1 MAFVE
6 WNDAYRT
13 NIEEIDEQ
21 HQQLFDLLNELHEAM
36 IRAHSGRV
44 ATPFVGEQDTP
55 ASALSELG
63 TIQMVLGELLDYTVY
78 HFAEEEQQM
87 LVHDYPRY
95 EQHKAAHEFFVE
107 RIRDFQ
113 RNFGEGRAVHS
124 ADVVTFLATWLQ
136 RHVLVADQ
144 VLGAFLAEK
153 KSAPA

>member
-78 HFAEEEQQM
+78 HFAEEEQRM
-87 LVHDYPRY
+87 LVYGYPRY
-95 EQHKAAHEFFVE
+95 EPHRVAHEFFADK
-107 RIRDFQ
+107 IRAFQ
-113 RNFGEGRAVHS
+113 RNFDGGRAVQ
-124 ADVVTFLATWLQ
+124 AVDIVTFLAVWLE
-136 RHVLVADQ
+136 RHILVADREM
-144 VLGAFLAEK
+144 GTFLAAK
-153 KSAPA
+153 KRASA